1 MTLPDTPDL
10 VGTAATRL
18 SVTETLARSKPANK
32 AQERFRKLVTQIERQ
47 RERLQQ
53 WQDYAQRYNQR
64 VSGELGPLQAKLRT
78 ARKQMALLLDELLSV
93 PAPGRR
99 LGRVQREK
107 LRLLLTQLLEHLLQ
121 EGDDEDLTTLQD
133 KYREPLDEED
143 QLLRM
148 EMTREILQ
156 GMTGLEIDDDHGAR
170 SPEELMEYVQ
180 RTMQEQSENA
190 HHAQEQQRR
199 RSREDSSK
207 DRTSAE
213 QSERGQ
219 AARQVSQSLRDVF
232 RKLVSAL
239 HPDREP
245 DPVERQRKNELMQRV
260 NRAYDANDLLT
271 LLGLQLEIEQID
283 AAHLSSLTPQRLA
296 QYTQILREQLA
307 NLETELA
314 HFVQPFV
321 VAMGGGRRDNRL
333 NPSDVDR
340 ALSLDLAQ
348 MRATLHQLQEDLVA
362 FRDPVRLR
370 RRLAEA
376 EMRSSDP
383 FDDLEEIAELMGGFQ
398 PAPRRRR
405 SRR

>member
-1 MTLPDTPDL
+1 MTAPDTPDL
-10 VGTAATRL
+10 FDTPATAL
-18 SVTETLARSKPANK
+18 SLTETLARSKPANK
-32 AQERFRKLVTQIERQ
+32 AQQRFRKLVTQIERQ
-47 RERLQQ
+47 RERLKQ
-53 WQDYAQRYNQR
+53 WQDYAQGYNQR
-64 VSGELGPLQAKLRT
+64 VSGELGPLQAKLRI
-78 ARKQMALLLDELLSV
+78 ARKQMALLLDELLTL

-99 LGRVQREK
+99 LARVQREK
-107 LRLLLTQLLEHLLQ
+107 LRHLLTQLLENLLQ
-121 EGDDEDLTTLQD
+121 EGDDDELTTLQD
-133 KYREPLDEED
+133 KYCEPVDEED

-156 GMTGLEIDDDHGAR
+156 GMTGLDIDDAQGAR

-190 HHAQEQQRR
+190 QAQQHRR
-199 RSREDSSK
+199 RRNRADHPE
-207 DRTSAE
+207 DRTPAE
-213 QSERGQ
+213 QAERGQ
-219 AARQVSQSLRDVF
+219 AARQISQSLRDVF

-307 NLETELA
+307 NLEAELE
-314 HFVQPFV
+314 HFMQPFV
-321 VAMGGGRRDNRL
+321 VAMGGRHDTRL

-340 ALSLDLAQ
+340 AISLDLAQ
-348 MRATLHQLQEDLVA
+348 MRTTLRQLQDDLVA
-362 FRDPVRLR
+362 FRDPAYLR

-376 EMRSSDP
+376 EMPSTDP

>member
-1 MTLPDTPDL
+1 MIAPDKPDLFDTPA
-10 VGTAATRL
+10 TATAL
-18 SVTETLARSKPANK
+18 SLTETLARSKPANK
-32 AQERFRKLVTQIERQ
+32 AQQRFRKLVTQIEHQ
-47 RERLQQ
+47 RERLKQ

-64 VSGELGPLQAKLRT
+64 VSGELGPLQEKMRT
-78 ARKQMALLLDELLSV
+78 ARKQMALLLDELLTV

-99 LGRVQREK
+99 LARVQREK
-107 LRLLLTQLLEHLLQ
+107 LRQLLTQLLEDLSQ
-121 EGDDEDLTTLQD
+121 EGDDDELTLLQD
-133 KYREPLDEED
+133 KYREPVDEED
-143 QLLRM
+143 RLRQM
-148 EMTREILQ
+148 EVTRKILQ
-156 GMTGLEIDDDHGAR
+156 GMTGLDIDDAHGAR

-180 RTMQEQSENA
+180 RTMQEQSKNA
-190 HHAQEQQRR
+190 HQAQQHRR
-199 RSREDSSK
+199 ADHPE
-207 DRTSAE
+207 DRTPAE
-213 QSERGQ
+213 RAERGQ
-219 AARQVSQSLRDVF
+219 AARQISQSLRDVF

-307 NLETELA
+307 NLEAELA
-314 HFVQPFV
+314 HFMQPFV
-321 VAMGGGRRDNRL
+321 VAMGGRRDNRL

-340 ALSLDLAQ
+340 AISLDLAQ
-348 MRATLHQLQEDLVA
+348 MRRTLRQLQEDLVA
-362 FRDPVRLR
+362 FRDPVHLR

-376 EMRSSDP
+376 QMPSPDP